1 MGNGILSFDI
11 QTKKFQPYI
20 DVGCN
25 VIRSLTCDE
34 KDMLY
39 VGTDGNG
46 AHFISTRQNKIIRSF
61 CHESKTE
68 KGLRS
73 NSVYSVL
80 VDGDGL
86 LWFGLYQLGLDYT
99 VYQNQL
105 FSVYNT
111 SFFNS
116 KDIPVRT
123 VYIGKN
129 DKLIGSRNG
138 LFYID
143 EDAGEV
149 LLYNSNKLRS
159 NIIMCTYAFQ
169 DKIYI

>member
-1 MGNGILSFDI
+1 M
-11 QTKKFQPYI
+11 
-20 DVGCN
+20 
-25 VIRSLTCDE
+25 
-34 KDMLY
+34 
-39 VGTDGNG
+39 
-46 AHFISTRQNKIIRSF
+46 
-61 CHESKTE
+61 
-68 KGLRS
+68 
-73 NSVYSVL
+73 L